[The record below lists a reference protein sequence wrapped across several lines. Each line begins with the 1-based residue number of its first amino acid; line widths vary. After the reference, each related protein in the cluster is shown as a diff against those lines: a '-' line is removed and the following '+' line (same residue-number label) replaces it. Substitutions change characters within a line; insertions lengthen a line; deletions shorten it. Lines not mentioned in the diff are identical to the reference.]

1 MRKSSVA
8 AVLVAL
14 ALGAGCGDD
23 GSSSGETLT
32 KAEFI
37 EQADAICAAGNEEL
51 NSLEPDFN
59 TGKNPAQIVDSFVS
73 EQLIPVLQTEHD
85 EIEAL
90 GAPEGDEAEVENL
103 LASLQGA
110 IDAAEEDP
118 LAFVIGDEA
127 IAEAD
132 KAAEAYG
139 LKECGQG

>member
-1 MRKSSVA
+1 MRKLGVIAVA
-8 AVLVAL
+8 TAL

-23 GSSSGETLT
+23 EESLT

-51 NSLEPDFN
+51 NSLDSDFGA
-59 TGKNPAQIVDSFVS
+59 GKSPAEIVDSFVS
-73 EQLIPVLQTEHD
+73 EELIPVLRAEHD

-103 LASLQGA
+103 LASLQEA

-118 LAFVIGDEA
+118 MAFVISDDA
-127 IAEAD
+127 FAAAD
-132 KAAEAYG
+132 KAAEDYG